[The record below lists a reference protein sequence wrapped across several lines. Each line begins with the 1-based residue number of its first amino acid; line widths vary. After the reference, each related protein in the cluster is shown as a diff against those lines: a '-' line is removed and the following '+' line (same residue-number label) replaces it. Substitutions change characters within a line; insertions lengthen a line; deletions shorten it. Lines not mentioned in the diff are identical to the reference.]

1 MMGAKKSV
9 RFSAKVIGV
18 NAALRPDGSV
28 AVALS
33 LGMPVVLAKGAKG
46 QEEQKNTLHIE
57 LPGQQK
63 MPSHENRMVLFFTEQ
78 EWESLEY
85 KPTYGEIFSFESI
98 KNGFRI
104 VKESK

>member
-1 MMGAKKSV
+1 MMEARKSV
-9 RFSAKVIGV
+9 RFSAKVIAV
-18 NAALRPDGSV
+18 QPASRPDGSV
-28 AVALS
+28 AVALV
-33 LGMPVVLAKGAKG
+33 LGMPAVLAKGAKG

-63 MPSHENRMVLFFTEQ
+63 MPSHENRIILFFTEQ

-98 KNGFRI
+98 KNGFKI
-104 VKESK
+104 VKESR